1 MKVFKF
7 GGASVNSA
15 DAVRNMAQIVKNHL
29 ESETLVVVVS
39 AMGKTTNLLEKL
51 VPCDNGAPASCRQE
65 LRQQL
70 EDYHLDIAKSLIPND
85 GTLVT
90 KVLDLLHQLDTTIH
104 SLKQSSLPDHKG
116 TALSTAEIKSNP
128 AKNQAIKQYNYCYDQ
143 VVSFGELIS
152 TTIIAHYLNHL
163 GINTLW
169 LDARQLIRT
178 DDHFREGRV
187 DWQATQEA
195 IDKWRAESGKWKDNN
210 IILTQGFIGGTNST
224 LSTTT
229 LGREGSDYS
238 AAILAYC
245 LNAESV
251 TIWKDVPGFLNAD
264 PKFFADTVKISQI
277 PYNEAIE
284 LAYYG
289 ASVIHPKTVKPIQ
302 NKGIPLYIRSFI
314 TPEAE
319 GSSVGDY
326 KTIVPETP
334 LYIFANNQILLS
346 ILPRDY
352 SFIAEDNLQV
362 IFGILNELGIRVNL
376 MQNSAL
382 SFSICINNNPQLVKP
397 LVERLQ
403 HMFRVRYNENLQ
415 LITIRYYTQEVID
428 SIVAGRPILLEQR
441 SRTTE
446 QLIVPCQ

>member
-15 DAVRNMAQIVKNHL
+15 DAVRNMAQVVQSHL
-29 ESETLVVVVS
+29 ESKPLMVVVS

-51 VPCDNGAPASCRQE
+51 VPGSADVSSANA
-65 LRQQL
+65 LRKQL
-70 EDYHLDIAKSLIPND
+70 EVYHLDIVKSLIPND
-85 GTLVT
+85 KTII
-90 KVLDLLHQLDTTIH
+90 KKIQDLLHQLDNTIV
-104 SLKQSSLPDHKG
+104 SLQPDAAH
-116 TALSTAEIKSNP
+116 
-128 AKNQAIKQYNYCYDQ
+128 YNYNYDQ
-143 VVSFGELIS
+143 VVSFGEIIS
-152 TTIIAHYLNHL
+152 TTIIAEYLNHL

-169 LDARQLIRT
+169 SDARQLIQT
-178 DDHFREGRV
+178 DNHYREGRV
-187 DWQATQEA
+187 DWQASETA
-195 IDKWRAESGKWKDNN
+195 TKTLLADSITYSV
-210 IILTQGFIGGTNST
+210 ILTQGFIGGTVDHK
-224 LSTTT
+224 TTT

-302 NKGIPLYIRSFI
+302 NKGIPLFIRSFI

-319 GSSVGDY
+319 GSSIGDY

-334 LYIFANNQILLS
+334 LYIFKNNQILLS

-362 IFGILNELGIRVNL
+362 IFGILSKIGIRVNL

-382 SFSICINNNPQLVKP
+382 SFSICIDNNPQLINP
-397 LVERLQ
+397 LIEELKS
-403 HMFRVRYNENLQ
+403 MFRVRYNENLQ

-446 QLIVPCQ
+446 QLIVPA

>member
-15 DAVRNMAQIVKNHL
+15 DAVRNMAHIVQSHL
-29 ESETLVVVVS
+29 EPDEPLVVVVS

-51 VPCDNGAPASCRQE
+51 VPGVSGDISGLRKE
-65 LRQQL
+65 L
-70 EDYHLDIAKSLIPND
+70 EEYHQNIYKALVPCNNDGIDPVHELLHRLD
-85 GTLVT
+85 GTLV
-90 KVLDLLHQLDTTIH
+90 
-104 SLKQSSLPDHKG
+104 SLKPD
-116 TALSTAEIKSNP
+116 A
-128 AKNQAIKQYNYCYDQ
+128 KQYNFNYDQ

-152 TTIIAHYLNHL
+152 TTIISEYLNSH
-163 GINTLW
+163 GISTQW
-169 LDARQLIRT
+169 LDARQLIIT
-178 DDHFREGRV
+178 DNHYREGHV
-187 DWQATQEA
+187 DWAKTQTA
-195 IDKWRAESGKWKDNN
+195 CQQLAADKGTFRNHQV
-210 IILTQGFIGGTNST
+210 IITQGFIGGTPDGH
-224 LSTTT
+224 TTT

-238 AAILAYC
+238 ASILAYC
-245 LNAESV
+245 LGAENI

-264 PKFFADTVKISQI
+264 PKFFPNTVKIDQI

-302 NKGIPLYIRSFI
+302 NKGIPLFIRSFI
-314 TPEAE
+314 TPQSE
-319 GSSVGDY
+319 GSAIGNY
-326 KTIVPETP
+326 HTISPETP
-334 LYIFANNQILLS
+334 LYIFKNNQILLS

-362 IFGILNELGIRVNL
+362 IFGILSKIGIRVNL

-382 SFSICINNNPQLVKP
+382 SFSICIDNNPQLVQP
-397 LVERLQ
+397 LIEELKS
-403 HMFRVRYNENLQ
+403 MFRVRYNDNLQ
-415 LITIRYYTQEVID
+415 LITIRYYTQQVID

-446 QLIVPCQ
+446 QLIVPA